1 MLYFR
6 YQYQYLLNL
15 LMFCVLLGLA
25 ALSGCSESEDR
36 NVLDLAP
43 TTETTPHAISR
54 EMLAEVLAEV
64 EKNMFAA
71 EMELAPQVAAAPM
84 APMQRPPTIAE
95 TMAALRQE
103 FPGNVLDEDFTKIRE
118 IIESET
124 YVEFL
129 KHTYPQENQFQNFD
143 EFWALASVDEE
154 EYLEFLNTYFKP
166 PHAEPTAADVSVLHY
181 MASQERHINVRLYHG
196 EDIASDTRF
205 EMMSNDPVNSWIVQR
220 FFLID
225 DGPDV
230 LLWIKVFVQF
240 SVWTEEL
247 QEEDRESV
255 QALFL
260 EHGVQKG
267 LLRVALEE
275 PVRLGYLLKDF
286 TDTQIFK
293 RWVDGEFSKN
303 AGPLKKQRPGNAR
316 ALGVL
321 Q

>member
-1 MLYFR
+1 MVYFQCR
-6 YQYQYLLNL
+6 YHYLSKL
-15 LMFCVLLGLA
+15 LTFCVLLGFA
-25 ALSGCSESEDR
+25 AVCGCSELE
-36 NVLDLAP
+36 NQNEFAP
-43 TTETTPHAISR
+43 STAKTLNAISR
-54 EMLAEVLAEV
+54 EMVADVLAEV

-71 EMELAPQVAAAPM
+71 EMEITPQVAAAPM

-95 TMAALRQE
+95 TMAALRLE

-129 KHTYPQENQFQNFD
+129 KRTYPQENQFQNFD
-143 EFWALASVDEE
+143 EFWELAGVDEE
-154 EYLEFLNTYFKP
+154 ACLEFLNTYFKP

-181 MASQERHINVRLYHG
+181 MALHERHINVRLYHG
-196 EDIASDTRF
+196 EDIAWDTHF
-205 EMMSNDPVNSWIVQR
+205 EMMMNDPVNNWINQR

-225 DGPDV
+225 GGPDV
-230 LLWIKVFVQF
+230 LLWIKVLVQF
-240 SVWTEEL
+240 SVWTEKL

-275 PVRLGYLLKDF
+275 PVRLGYILKDF

-303 AGPLKKQRPGNAR
+303 AGPLQKQRPGNAR
-316 ALGVL
+316 ALGIL
-321 Q
+321 K

>member
-1 MLYFR
+1 MVYFR
-6 YQYQYLLNL
+6 CRYQYLLNL
-15 LMFCVLLGLA
+15 LTFCVFLGFTVVC
-25 ALSGCSESEDR
+25 GCSESENR
-36 NVLDLAP
+36 NELAP
-43 TTETTPHAISR
+43 STTETPHAISR
-54 EMLAEVLAEV
+54 EMLTEVLAEV
-64 EKNMFAA
+64 EKGVFKA
-71 EMELAPQVAAAPM
+71 EMEVAPQVAAAPM
-84 APMQRPPTIAE
+84 APVQRPPTIAE
-95 TMAALRQE
+95 TMAALRLE
-103 FPGNVLDEDFTKIRE
+103 FPGNVLDEDFTRIRE

-129 KHTYPQENQFQNFD
+129 KRTYPQENQFQNFD
-143 EFWALASVDEE
+143 EFWELASVDEAA
-154 EYLEFLNTYFKP
+154 YLEFLNTYFKP

-181 MASQERHINVRLYHG
+181 MMLHERYINIRLYHG
-196 EDIASDTRF
+196 EDVAWDTHF
-205 EMMSNDPVNSWIVQR
+205 EMMMNDPVYSWIEQR

-225 DGPDV
+225 DGPDII
-230 LLWIKVFVQF
+230 LWIKVLVQF
-240 SVWTEEL
+240 AVWTEKL

-275 PVRLGYLLKDF
+275 PVRLGYILKDF

-303 AGPLKKQRPGNAR
+303 AGQQKKQRPGNAR
-316 ALGVL
+316 VLGFL